1 MLRQGIQIRLGLS
14 PREDW
19 QDRLEVVDES
29 GRVAVVFRYRA
40 ENPAGDSIG
49 DVPITTV
56 VAVHLSTTVV
66 IFRMKL
72 RLDDLAP
79 QTLNPV
85 AKPLRRDLVERDL
98 DVLAPGVVPMDWQA
112 DDLVETDP

>member
-1 MLRQGIQIRLGLS
+1 
-14 PREDW
+14 
-19 QDRLEVVDES
+19 
-29 GRVAVVFRYRA
+29 
-40 ENPAGDSIG
+40 
-49 DVPITTV
+49 
-56 VAVHLSTTVV
+56 
-66 IFRMKL
+66 MKL